1 MWPVTE
7 TTPARQSLKNQRR
20 TCYLLIAEDLS
31 IVLHSGPNDEPFT
44 EAFGSM
50 DEAVQ
55 WACAANLRIICVV

>member
-1 MWPVTE
+1 MASYGNYACPPIAQE
-7 TTPARQSLKNQRR
+7 PTPY
-20 TCYLLIAEDLS
+20 CYLLIAEDLS